1 MKKLVSIV
9 LLGLAVGT
17 IGVFAKDKKDTTD
30 YKKLWETEKANND
43 ALCEEAYGKV
53 SQQTYDTLCD

>member
-1 MKKLVSIV
+1 MKKLVSIM

-30 YKKLWETEKANND
+30 YKKLYEKEKANND
-43 ALCEEAYGKV
+43 AFCEEAYGKV
-53 SQQTYDTLCD
+53 SKDTYDSFCD